1 MSQRSIRI
9 VCQEVE
15 GGNSCRNSEFGCLCK
30 ECVFHDVCWERYMQ
44 YFSKCPLCQKS
55 VTVQIAIPDALPTV
69 ETRQTR
75 TIVFFGTL
83 LILWST
89 IISLLLIY
97 GVYLNPYDV
106 FLDVCIS
113 CGIINEFENIMIPF
127 IGNFIGNFIENKF
140 SVAIRVQRCI
150 CYLVCFIGLFG
161 HTNPEVFTAMFAVTF
176 EMIVVGT
183 FLCCSRSG

>member
-1 MSQRSIRI
+1 MICI
-9 VCQEVE
+9 VCQEACGVAHR
-15 GGNSCRNSEFGCLCK
+15 SSEFGCLCK
-30 ECVFHDVCWERYMQ
+30 ECVFHDVCWERYLQ
-44 YFSKCPLCQKS
+44 YFSKCPLCQKMK
-55 VTVQIAIPDALPTV
+55 VRVAIEIPVDQIPASQTPSH
-69 ETRQTR
+69 TR

-97 GVYLNPYDV
+97 GIYLNPYDV

-127 IGNFIGNFIENKF
+127 IESKF
-140 SVAIRVQRCI
+140 SVATRVQRCL
-150 CYLVCFIGLFG
+150 CYIVCFIGLFVD
-161 HTNPEVFTAMFAVTF
+161 TSPEVFTAMFAVTF

-183 FLCCSRSG
+183 FLCCGHG